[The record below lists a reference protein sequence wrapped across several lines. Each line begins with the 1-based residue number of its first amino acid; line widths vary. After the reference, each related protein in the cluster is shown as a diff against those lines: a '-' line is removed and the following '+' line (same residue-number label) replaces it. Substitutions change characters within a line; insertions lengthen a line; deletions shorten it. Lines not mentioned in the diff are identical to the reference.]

1 MTRWR
6 NWSRSVTAWPAEVA
20 APRSAPEIAQII
32 ARAAEDGRTVK
43 AVGAGHSFTA
53 AAATDGTQLDLRQ
66 LSGALEIDLERARV
80 RLAGGTRL
88 HEIPDIL
95 DPLGLAMD
103 NLGDIDRQS
112 ITGAISTGTH
122 GTGLKYGGLATQ
134 IVAATLV
141 DGRGA
146 ILTVNEHENAEL
158 LPAVA
163 LGIGALGVLAD
174 VTIQCVPAFS
184 VTAVETAERIET
196 VLDEWQTRNENADHF
211 EFYWFPHTT
220 TAVTKTNTRGPAGE
234 RDPRS
239 PIADWIDTNVVM
251 NGLFRGLCAVGAKV
265 PAVVPPLS
273 RLAAKS
279 FSDGT
284 YTDRSDRVFVAHRP
298 LQFVEMEYGVDFDAV
313 PDVQRELARMI
324 ERRGLR
330 LSFPVEFRA
339 AAADDLLMS
348 TANGRQTAYVAI
360 HRFWRED
367 PTEYF
372 AEAERI
378 FEDHGGRP
386 HWGKMHNRTADS
398 LREKVPGFDEFCAVR
413 DRLDPERTFAND
425 YLRRVLGD

>member
-6 NWSRSVTAWPAEVA
+6 NWSRSVTAWPVEVA
-20 APRSAPEIAQII
+20 APRSAPELAQII
-32 ARAAEDGRTVK
+32 QRAVETGRTVK

-53 AAATDGTQLDLRQ
+53 VAATNGIQLDLQHLR
-66 LSGALEIDLERARV
+66 GALEIDRERSRV
-80 RLAGGTRL
+80 RLNGGTRL

-95 DPLGLAMD
+95 DPLGLAME
-103 NLGDIDRQS
+103 NLGDIDRQT
-112 ITGAISTGTH
+112 ITGATSTGTH
-122 GTGLKYGGLATQ
+122 GTGLAYGGLATQ
-134 IVAATLV
+134 IVAATLI
-141 DGRGA
+141 DGHGTTHT
-146 ILTVNEHENAEL
+146 INERENAEL

-184 VTAVETAERIET
+184 VTAVESVEPIDA
-196 VLDEWQTRNENADHF
+196 VLSEWRARNENADHF
-211 EFYWFPHTT
+211 EFYWFPHTAD
-220 TAVTKTNTRGPAGE
+220 AVTKTNTRGPAGA

-239 PIADWIDTNVVM
+239 PVADWIDANIVM
-251 NGLFRGLCAVGAKV
+251 NGLFRGLCSVGAKV
-265 PAVVPPLS
+265 PAVVPPIS

-284 YTDRSDRVFVAHRP
+284 YTDRSDRVFVARRP
-298 LQFVEMEYGVDFDAV
+298 LQFVEMEYAVDFEAI
-313 PDVQRELARMI
+313 PDIQRELTRMI

-339 AAADDLLMS
+339 AGPDELLLS
-348 TANGRQTAYVAI
+348 TANGRRTAYVAI

-378 FEDHGGRP
+378 FLDHGGRP
-386 HWGKMHNRTADS
+386 HWGKMHNQTAET
-398 LREKVPGFDEFCAVR
+398 LRDRVPGFEAFRAVR
-413 DRLDPERTFAND
+413 ERLDPSRTFTND
-425 YLRRVLGD
+425 YLRTVLGD